1 MKDIASQRN
10 ITSEKLSLIIDG
22 KCSNKNTLIDNFSSL
37 KSSNESSITFF
48 SDRKLIDDL
57 KHTKAKVVILKQ
69 EDASLRKGEWI
80 IVDDPYL
87 AFSKVANFFL
97 ENDIFKASVDVNV
110 SLGLNT
116 NISSDCYIG
125 PFNSIGNNSKICSK
139 VFIASNVSI
148 GNNVIIHEGSKLHP
162 NVTIGNDVVIGKNC
176 EIFSSAS
183 IGTDGFGYAQD
194 SNHIWNKVPQIGSV
208 VIKDNVDI
216 GSNTTIDRGTIDNT
230 IINSGVKIDNQ
241 VQVGHNCFI
250 DENTIIAG
258 CVGIAGSTKIGKN
271 CKIGGAAM
279 ILGHLEINDNI
290 TISPGTMIT
299 KSLNKSNNKY
309 TAIMPFME
317 HKDWLKMAT
326 KLKQKGNQDDG

>member
-1 MKDIASQRN
+1 MKDIDSEGS

-22 KCSNKNTLIDNFSSL
+22 KCSNNNALIDNFSSL

-57 KHTKAKVVILKQ
+57 RGTKAKVVILKQ
-69 EDASLRKGEWI
+69 EDILLRKGDWI
-80 IVDDPYL
+80 VVKDPYL

-97 ENDIFKASVDVNV
+97 KNNTFKASVDVNLN
-110 SLGLNT
+110 LGLNT
-116 NISSDCYIG
+116 NISPDCYIG
-125 PFNSIGNNSKICSK
+125 PFNSIGNNSKISRK
-139 VFIASNVSI
+139 VSITSNVSI

-162 NVTIGNDVVIGKNC
+162 NVTIGNDVIIGKNC
-176 EIFSSAS
+176 EIFSNAS

-194 SNHIWNKVPQIGSV
+194 SDNLWNKIPQIGSV

-216 GSNTTIDRGTIDNT
+216 GSNTTIDRGTIDDT

-317 HKDWLKMAT
+317 HKEWLKMAT
-326 KLKQKGNQDDG
+326 KLKRKGK